1 MTSYDLFLFRSL
13 SLSGTNERDAGSAPW
28 PFPEKRAV
36 SIVRDV
42 ARALAFMHDK
52 QYTHR
57 YFVIA

>member
-1 MTSYDLFLFRSL
+1 MTSCDILLLIL
-13 SLSGTNERDAGSAPW
+13 SCSGTNERDAGSAPW

-42 ARALAFMHDK
+42 ARALSFMHDK

-57 YFVIA
+57 YFVAA